1 MPEKGVYMLSMDAKR
16 YVDAYQYRNGM
27 LNVGWVAGY
36 THLPVKTT
44 QPQHA
49 NLRLLH
55 VMQTN
60 NLNHALPI
68 HVREKDK
75 LPSRF
80 TKSNVE
86 IKVISRVLGKK
97 LENGRRIAVLEG
109 IDFDTPTVLDMPP
122 EENWHF
128 KVPADAPEAEFK
140 PSKTGLTLSRRS
152 NVVKIAGY
160 VSGIQFT
167 APGTIKENG
176 NTSNGRLEILISQ
189 EANLDSAIPVRI
201 DGKFAESVSKIVKL
215 GMPLLFNDAMFVV
228 NVDKTGEPTGE
239 DGITPVALYP
249 YIEARLPKIA
259 THEDIHG
266 EPPTWARALAEM
278 SRARKAAA
286 PAATPKPAV
295 AKDLDSALD
304 DLMD

>member
-1 MPEKGVYMLSMDAKR
+1 MLSMDAKR

-36 THLPVKTT
+36 THLPPSP
-44 QPQHA
+44 QPK
-49 NLRLLH
+49 NTPVRMLH

-60 NLNHALPI
+60 NLNHSLPI
-68 HVREKDK
+68 HIREKDK

-80 TKSNVE
+80 VKPNME
-86 IKVISRVLGKK
+86 IKVIARVLGKK
-97 LENGRRIAVLEG
+97 LENGRRVAVLEG

-128 KVPADAPEAEFK
+128 KVPADAPEADFK

-152 NVVKIAGY
+152 NVIKIAGY

-167 APGTIKENG
+167 APGTIKDNG

-189 EANLDSAIPVRI
+189 EANLDAAIPIRI

-228 NVDKTGEPTGE
+228 NVDRSGEPAGE
-239 DGITPVALYP
+239 DGIAPVASYP
-249 YIEARLPKIA
+249 HIEARLPKIA

-266 EPPTWARALAEM
+266 DPPAWARSLAEM
-278 SRARKAAA
+278 SRARKTPTPA
-286 PAATPKPAV
+286 PVQRPPV

-304 DLMD
+304 ELM

>member
-1 MPEKGVYMLSMDAKR
+1 MLSMDAKR

-36 THLPVKTT
+36 THLPSN
-44 QPQHA
+44 PQLPAPHTPV
-49 NLRLLH
+49 RMLH

-60 NLNHALPI
+60 NLNHSLPI
-68 HVREKDK
+68 HIREKDK
-75 LPSRF
+75 LPARF
-80 TKSNVE
+80 AKPNVE
-86 IKVISRVLGKK
+86 IKVIARILGKK

-109 IDFDTPTVLDMPP
+109 IDFDTPTILDMPP

-128 KVPADAPEAEFK
+128 KVPTDAPEAEFK
-140 PSKTGLTLSRRS
+140 PSKTGLSLSRRS

-189 EANLDSAIPVRI
+189 ESNLDSAIPIRI

-215 GMPLLFNDAMFVV
+215 GMPLLFNDAMFMV
-228 NVDKTGEPTGE
+228 NVDKTGEPAGE
-239 DGITPVALYP
+239 DGISPVKVYP

-266 EPPTWARALAEM
+266 EPPAWAKALAEM
-278 SRARKAAA
+278 SRARKAPAPAPA
-286 PAATPKPAV
+286 PAAPKV
-295 AKDLDSALD
+295 AMDLDSALD
-304 DLMD
+304 QML